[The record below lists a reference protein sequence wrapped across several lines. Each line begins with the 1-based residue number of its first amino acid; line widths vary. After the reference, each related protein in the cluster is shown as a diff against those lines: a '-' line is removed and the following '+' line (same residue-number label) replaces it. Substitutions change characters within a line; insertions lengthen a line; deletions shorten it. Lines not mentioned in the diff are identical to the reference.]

1 MDFPIQLFEP
11 DGISI
16 PIELMR
22 FYYITTWFLS
32 KVRNW
37 SIPHFCKTYGIGQF
51 HTFDE
56 NWISFKKSVKSQHF
70 FPKVWNWPIPHFLR
84 KVWNWSIPH
93 FWEIFSCFPYVLT
106 SKPSILQRRV
116 RGGSGGFI
124 STLWFWILLLKK
136 CEIEI
141 IWKWY
146 IGKSNTISYVVNSH
160 QLYWN
165 GKSFTSERFSN
176 PNIFDYL
183 FVVIWRIFFLK
194 SIDDHAKLGKS
205 KYVFLLVTS
214 TLLNWNG

>member
-1 MDFPIQLFEP
+1 MSAKSEVDNFQTVKLLWLFLTA
-11 DGISI
+11 S
-16 PIELMR
+16 R

-70 FPKVWNWPIPHFLR
+70 FP

-165 GKSFTSERFSN
+165 
-176 PNIFDYL
+176 D
-183 FVVIWRIFFLK
+183 WW
-194 SIDDHAKLGKS
+194 H
-205 KYVFLLVTS
+205 VTVS
-214 TLLNWNG
+214 TCM

>member
-1 MDFPIQLFEP
+1 MLFPSGSKSWIGTIPSGSKSWIGKSLTIHESENNPTRGRRPSVGLFSLEWRVMDFPIQLFEP
-11 DGISI
+11 DGNSI

-22 FYYITTWFLS
+22 FYYITTWFSS
-32 KVRNW
+32 KVWNW

-124 STLWFWILLLKK
+124 STLWFWILLPKM

-141 IWKWY
+141 IWKW
-146 IGKSNTISYVVNSH
+146 
-160 QLYWN
+160 
-165 GKSFTSERFSN
+165 
-176 PNIFDYL
+176 
-183 FVVIWRIFFLK
+183 
-194 SIDDHAKLGKS
+194 
-205 KYVFLLVTS
+205 
-214 TLLNWNG
+214 

>member
-1 MDFPIQLFEP
+1 MTGL
-11 DGISI
+11 
-16 PIELMR
+16 
-22 FYYITTWFLS
+22 
-32 KVRNW
+32 
-37 SIPHFCKTYGIGQF
+37 GQF
-51 HTFDE
+51 HTFEE
-56 NWISFKKSVKSQHF
+56 NSISFRKSVKSQHF

-165 GKSFTSERFSN
+165 GCSRLFWVYYISTYREHSSN
-176 PNIFDYL
+176 NYQITFY
-183 FVVIWRIFFLK
+183 FIKTI
-194 SIDDHAKLGKS
+194 
-205 KYVFLLVTS
+205 YT
-214 TLLNWNG
+214 